1 MTIIENAKKFDPDR
15 EILLSVTQ
23 ANLVLNNVR
32 QTYPFKSSPNSIEAL
47 TSKKLYHP
55 PSKPD
60 YFFYW
65 VEHGLKELGKIS
77 VASAA
82 TWTNAGKKIDI
93 FKQLLHDAMNPDLTL
108 AEKIDLNWAD
118 IPNFGGERLVAKKI
132 ISMYHDNILP
142 IFKTDHLEGIYDKLI
157 GNDKLPRGYR
167 KLTLGEKFQLL
178 SDGILHVKNSHK
190 ITKPW
195 SPVYFMRFL
204 YEHYPPWRE
213 ERIQE
218 PIPVDRLRPFGLLNV
233 PSNEQEV
240 VFLFA
245 QLYQKLGIGSITKVQ
260 TKYPDVQAM
269 DKKGNVLKIELE
281 LLASNFL
288 DHDHDPTKCEWVV
301 CWEDDL
307 GDGWPF
313 PSIEVK
319 QLRDYIP

>member
-1 MTIIENAKKFDPDR
+1 
-15 EILLSVTQ
+15 
-23 ANLVLNNVR
+23 
-32 QTYPFKSSPNSIEAL
+32 
-47 TSKKLYHP
+47 
-55 PSKPD
+55 
-60 YFFYW
+60 
-65 VEHGLKELGKIS
+65 
-77 VASAA
+77 
-82 TWTNAGKKIDI
+82 
-93 FKQLLHDAMNPDLTL
+93 
-108 AEKIDLNWAD
+108 
-118 IPNFGGERLVAKKI
+118 
-132 ISMYHDNILP
+132 
-142 IFKTDHLEGIYDKLI
+142 
-157 GNDKLPRGYR
+157 
-167 KLTLGEKFQLL
+167 
-178 SDGILHVKNSHK
+178 
-190 ITKPW
+190 
-195 SPVYFMRFL
+195 MRFL